1 MATVTYDS
9 TTCLFPGSD
18 TPAVDRLR
26 LDIADGEFLVL
37 VGPSGC
43 GKSTSLR
50 MLAGLEEVH
59 SGRVLIGDRDV
70 TSAEPK
76 DRDIA
81 MVFQNYALYPH
92 MSVAENMGFALKL
105 AKTPKDEIRRRVEE
119 AAKMLDLTQYLER
132 KPKALSGGQRQRVAM
147 GRAIVRQP
155 QVFLMDEPLSNLDAK
170 LRVQT
175 RTQIAQLQRRLG
187 TTTVYVTHD
196 QVEAMTMGDRVAVLK
211 DGVLQQCASPREL
224 YSRPA
229 NVFVAG
235 FMGSP
240 SMNLFTLPVV
250 DGGVRFG
257 TVVIPVPRSTLGL
270 VHDSEVVV
278 GVRPEHLELV
288 GANAAGD
295 GVEMEVDVVE
305 ELGSDAYIY
314 GWSSVSDHG
323 QEIVARADWRRPPR
337 KGDRVRLHVDPNEVH
352 LFSASDGRRLG

>member
-1 MATVTYDS
+1 
-9 TTCLFPGSD
+9 
-18 TPAVDRLR
+18 
-26 LDIADGEFLVL
+26 
-37 VGPSGC
+37 
-43 GKSTSLR
+43 
-50 MLAGLEEVH
+50 
-59 SGRVLIGDRDV
+59 
-70 TSAEPK
+70 
-76 DRDIA
+76 
-81 MVFQNYALYPH
+81 
-92 MSVAENMGFALKL
+92 
-105 AKTPKDEIRRRVEE
+105 
-119 AAKMLDLTQYLER
+119 
-132 KPKALSGGQRQRVAM
+132 
-147 GRAIVRQP
+147 
-155 QVFLMDEPLSNLDAK
+155 
-170 LRVQT
+170 
-175 RTQIAQLQRRLG
+175 
-187 TTTVYVTHD
+187 
-196 QVEAMTMGDRVAVLK
+196 
-211 DGVLQQCASPREL
+211 
-224 YSRPA
+224 
-229 NVFVAG
+229 
-235 FMGSP
+235 MGSP

>member
-1 MATVTYDS
+1 MATVTFDR
-9 TTCLFPGSD
+9 TTRLYPGA
-18 TPAVDRLR
+18 TKPAVDA
-26 LDIADGEFLVL
+26 LDLEIADGEFLVL

-50 MLAGLEEVH
+50 MLAGLEEVN
-59 SGRVLIGDRDV
+59 GGCIRIGERDV
-70 TSAEPK
+70 THSEPK

-105 AKTPKDEIRRRVEE
+105 AKVSKAERDERVLE
-119 AAKMLDLTQYLER
+119 AAKLLDLEQYLDR

-211 DGVLQQCASPREL
+211 DGVLQQCASPRDL
-224 YSRPA
+224 YRDPA
-229 NVFVAG
+229 NMFVAG

-240 SMNLFTLPVV
+240 AMNLFTLPVDNGIV
-250 DGGVRFG
+250 TLGGYPVR
-257 TVVIPVPRSTLGL
+257 VPRAVADTGGNSVVLGI
-270 VHDSEVVV
+270 
-278 GVRPEHLELV
+278 RPEHLEV
-288 GANAAGD
+288 GNG
-295 GVEMEVDVVE
+295 GLEIEVDVVE
-305 ELGSDAYIY
+305 ELGSDAYVY
-314 GWSSVSDHG
+314 GRAFSSVA
-323 QEIVARADWRRPPR
+323 QETIVARVDWRNPPSR
-337 KGDRVRLHVDPNEVH
+337 GERLSFTVDPTH
-352 LFSASDGRRLG
+352 LYFFSPDGTRLR

>member
-1 MATVTYDS
+1 MATVTFDRATRLYAGA
-9 TTCLFPGSD
+9 PK
-18 TPAVDRLR
+18 PAVDA
-26 LDIADGEFLVL
+26 LDLAIEDGEFLVL

-50 MLAGLEEVH
+50 MLAGLEEVNG
-59 SGRVLIGDRDV
+59 GRILIGENDV
-70 TSAEPK
+70 THAEPK

-105 AKTPKDEIRRRVEE
+105 AGVSKEERAARVLE
-119 AAKMLDLTQYLER
+119 AAKLLDLEPYLDR

-211 DGVLQQCASPREL
+211 DGLLQQCASPRDL
-224 YSRPA
+224 YRDPA

-240 SMNLFTLPVV
+240 AMNLFTLPVA
-250 DGGVRFG
+250 DGAVTIGGYPVR
-257 TVVIPVPRSTLGL
+257 VPRT
-270 VHDSEVVV
+270 VDANEVVL
-278 GVRPEHLELV
+278 GIRPEHLEV
-288 GANAAGD
+288 GD
-295 GVEMEVDVVE
+295 GGLRMEVDVVE
-305 ELGSDAYIY
+305 ELGSDAYVY
-314 GWSSVSDHG
+314 GRALSAEASG
-323 QEIVARADWRRPPR
+323 QTGETIVARVDWRTPPS
-337 KGDRVRLHVDPNEVH
+337 KGERLQLTVDPEHVYF
-352 LFSASDGRRLG
+352 FSTIDGRRLR